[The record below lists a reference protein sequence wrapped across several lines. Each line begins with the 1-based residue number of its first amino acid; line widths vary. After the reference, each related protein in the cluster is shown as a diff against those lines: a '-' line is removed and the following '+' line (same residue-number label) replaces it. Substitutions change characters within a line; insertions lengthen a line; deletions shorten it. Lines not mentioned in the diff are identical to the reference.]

1 MGVISLARGE
11 YNSKQKAAMLLIA
24 LGPEKSAKI
33 FKYLKEEDI
42 EQLTLEIASIRAIS
56 PKAKEDVLQEF
67 YEMCLAQEYIA
78 EGGIGYAKQL
88 LERALGSEKA
98 VEVINKLTV
107 SLQVRPFEFARK
119 TDAAQLVN
127 FIQNEHPQ
135 TIALILS
142 YLKPSQAAQIIRSLP
157 PEMQSD
163 TARRIALMDRASPEV
178 ISQIE
183 KEFEKRLSTLVSED
197 YTTIGGIDSIV
208 EIINQVDR
216 GTEKNIMENLEIE
229 DPELAEVIKKRMF
242 VFEDITTLDNKSIQR
257 VLREVDN
264 HQLAIALKGTGQAVK
279 DVIMS
284 NISKRLAAMIEED
297 LEYMGPKRVKEIEE
311 AQQKIVNII
320 RKLEDAG
327 EIVISRGA
335 GDEVI
340 V

>member
-1 MGVISLARGE
+1 MTKEE
-11 YNSKQKAAMLLIA
+11 YTSKQKAAMLLIA
-24 LGPEKSAKI
+24 LGPEKSSKV
-33 FKYLKEEDI
+33 FKHLKEEEI
-42 EQLTLEIASIRAIS
+42 EQLTLEIANIKAVS
-56 PKAKEDVLQEF
+56 PKVKEEVLQEF
-67 YEMCLAQEYIA
+67 YEMCLAQDYIA
-78 EGGIGYAKQL
+78 EGGIGYARQL
-88 LERALGSEKA
+88 LEQALGTDKA

-119 TDAAQLVN
+119 TDASQLVN

-142 YLKPSQAAQIIRSLP
+142 YLKPAQAALIIRSLP

-163 TARRIALMDRASPEV
+163 TARRIALMDRASPDV
-178 ISQIE
+178 INQIE
-183 KEFEKRLSTLVSED
+183 REFEKRLSTLVSED

-216 GTEKNIMENLEIE
+216 TTEKNIMENLEIE
-229 DPELAEVIKKRMF
+229 DPELAEVIRKRMF
-242 VFEDITTLDNKSIQR
+242 VFEDIITLDPKSIQR

-264 HQLAIALKGTGQAVK
+264 HQLAIALKGSGESVK
-279 DVIMS
+279 AVIME
-284 NISKRLAAMIEED
+284 NVSKRLAAMIEED

-311 AQQKIVNII
+311 SQQKIVNII

-327 EIVISRGA
+327 EIVTSRGA

>member
-1 MGVISLARGE
+1 MVKEQFS
-11 YNSKQKAAMLLIA
+11 SKQKAAMLLIA
-24 LGPEKSAKI
+24 LGPEKSASV
-33 FKYLKEEDI
+33 FKYLKEEEI
-42 EQLTLEIASIRAIS
+42 EQLTLEIASIKAVS
-56 PKAKEDVLQEF
+56 PKVKEEILQEF

-78 EGGIGYAKQL
+78 EGGIGYARQL
-88 LERALGSEKA
+88 LEKALGSDKA

-119 TDAAQLVN
+119 TEATQLVN

-142 YLKPSQAAQIIRSLP
+142 YLKPSQSAEIIRALP
-157 PEMQSD
+157 AEMQAD
-163 TARRIALMDRASPEV
+163 TARRIALMDRASPDV

-183 KEFEKRLSTLVSED
+183 REFEKRLSTLVSED
-197 YTTIGGIDSIV
+197 YTSIGGIDSIV

-216 GTEKNIMENLEIE
+216 TTEKNIMENLEIE
-229 DPELAEVIKKRMF
+229 DPELAEIIKKRMF
-242 VFEDITTLDNKSIQR
+242 VFEDITTLDPKSIQR

-264 HQLAIALKGTGQAVK
+264 HQLAIALKGAGEGVK
-279 DVIMS
+279 EVIMA

-297 LEYMGPKRVKEIEE
+297 LEYMGPKRVKEVED

-335 GDEVI
+335 GDEV
-340 V
+340 VV

>member
-1 MGVISLARGE
+1 MNKEHFS
-11 YNSKQKAAMLLIA
+11 NKQKAAMLLIA
-24 LGPEKSAKI
+24 LGPEKSSKI

-42 EQLTLEIASIRAIS
+42 EQLTLEIASIKAVS
-56 PKAKEDVLQEF
+56 PKDKEEVLQEF

-78 EGGIGYAKQL
+78 EGGLGYAKQL
-88 LERALGSEKA
+88 LEEALGSEKA

-119 TDAAQLVN
+119 TEAAQLVN

-142 YLKPSQAAQIIRSLP
+142 YLKPSQSAEIIRALS
-157 PEMQSD
+157 PEMQAD
-163 TARRIALMDRASPEV
+163 TARRIALMDRTSPEI

-183 KEFEKRLSTLVSED
+183 REFEKRLSTLASED
-197 YTTIGGIDSIV
+197 YTSIGGIDSIV
-208 EIINQVDR
+208 DIINQVDR
-216 GTEKNIMENLEIE
+216 STEKNIMENLEIE
-229 DPELAEVIKKRMF
+229 DPELAEIIKKRMF

-264 HQLAIALKGTGQAVK
+264 HQLAIALKGAGQGVK
-279 DVIMS
+279 EVIMA
-284 NISKRLAAMIEED
+284 NVSKRLGAMIEED
-297 LEYMGPKRVKEIEE
+297 LEYMGPKRVKEVED
-311 AQQKIVNII
+311 AQQKIVNVI

-335 GDEVI
+335 GDEV
-340 V
+340 VV

>member
-1 MGVISLARGE
+1 MATTMQ
-11 YNSKQKAAMLLIA
+11 YTSKQKAAMLLIA
-24 LGPEKSAKI
+24 LGPEKSSKI
-33 FKYLKEEDI
+33 FKHLKEEEI
-42 EQLTLEIASIRAIS
+42 EELTLEIASIRSVS
-56 PKAKEDVLQEF
+56 PRVKEEVLQEF
-67 YEMCLAQEYIA
+67 YEICLAQDYIA

-88 LERALGSEKA
+88 LEQALGADKA
-98 VEVINKLTV
+98 VEVINRLTV

-142 YLKPSQAAQIIRSLP
+142 YLKPSQASAVLTSLP
-157 PEMQSD
+157 VEMQAD
-163 TARRIALMDRASPEV
+163 IARRIAVMDRAAPDLINEV
-178 ISQIE
+178 E
-183 KEFEKRLSTLVSED
+183 KELEKRLSTLVSDE

-216 GTEKNIMENLEIE
+216 ATEKNIMENLEIE
-229 DPELAEVIKKRMF
+229 DPELAETIKKRMF
-242 VFEDITTLDNKSIQR
+242 VFEDISMLDPRSIQR

-264 HQLAIALKGTGQAVK
+264 HELAIALKGATQNLK
-279 DVIMS
+279 TLILS
-284 NISKRLAAMIEED
+284 NVSKRLAAMIEED
-297 LEYMGPKRVKEIEE
+297 LEYMGPKRMKEIED

-335 GDEVI
+335 GDEII

>member
-1 MGVISLARGE
+1 MSLAKE
-11 YNSKQKAAMLLIA
+11 QYSSKQKAAMLLIA

-42 EQLTLEIASIRAIS
+42 EQLTLEIASIKAVS
-56 PKAKEDVLQEF
+56 PKAKEEVLQEF

-78 EGGIGYAKQL
+78 EGGIGYARQL
-88 LERALGSEKA
+88 LEKALGSDKA

-119 TDAAQLVN
+119 TDASQLVN

-142 YLKPSQAAQIIRSLP
+142 YLKPAQAAQIIRSLP
-157 PEMQSD
+157 ADMQSD
-163 TARRIALMDRASPEV
+163 TARRIALMDRASPDV

-183 KEFEKRLSTLVSED
+183 REFEKRLSTLVAED
-197 YTTIGGIDSIV
+197 YTSIGGIDSIV

-264 HQLAIALKGTGQAVK
+264 HELAIALKGAGESVK
-279 DVIMS
+279 QVIMN

-327 EIVISRGA
+327 EIIISRGA
-335 GDEVI
+335 GDEV
-340 V
+340 VV

>member
-1 MGVISLARGE
+1 MNKEE
-11 YNSKQKAAMLLIA
+11 YTSKQKAAMLLIA
-24 LGPEKSAKI
+24 LGPEKSSKV
-33 FKYLKEEDI
+33 FKHLKEEEI
-42 EQLTLEIASIRAIS
+42 EQLTLEIANIKAVS
-56 PKAKEDVLQEF
+56 PKIKEEVLQEF
-67 YEMCLAQEYIA
+67 YEMCLAQDYIA
-78 EGGIGYAKQL
+78 EGGIGYARQL
-88 LERALGSEKA
+88 LEQALGSDKA

-119 TDAAQLVN
+119 TDASQLVN

-142 YLKPSQAAQIIRSLP
+142 YLKPAQAALIIRSLP

-163 TARRIALMDRASPEV
+163 TARRIALMDRASPDV

-183 KEFEKRLSTLVSED
+183 REFEKRLSTLVSED

-216 GTEKNIMENLEIE
+216 TTEKNIMENLEIE
-229 DPELAEVIKKRMF
+229 DPELAEVIRKRMF
-242 VFEDITTLDNKSIQR
+242 VFEDIITLDPKSIQR

-264 HQLAIALKGTGQAVK
+264 HQLAVALKGSADSVK
-279 DVIMS
+279 TVIME
-284 NISKRLAAMIEED
+284 NVSKRLASMIEED

-311 AQQKIVNII
+311 AQQNIVNVI

-327 EIVISRGA
+327 EIVTSRGA

>member
-1 MGVISLARGE
+1 MNKEHFS
-11 YNSKQKAAMLLIA
+11 NKQKAAMLLIA
-24 LGPEKSAKI
+24 LGPEKSSKI

-42 EQLTLEIASIRAIS
+42 EQLTLEIASIKAVS
-56 PKAKEDVLQEF
+56 PKAKEEVLQEF

-78 EGGIGYAKQL
+78 EGGLGYAKQL
-88 LERALGSEKA
+88 LEEALGSEKA

-119 TDAAQLVN
+119 TEAAQLVN

-142 YLKPSQAAQIIRSLP
+142 YLKPSQSAEIIRALS
-157 PEMQSD
+157 PEMQAD

-183 KEFEKRLSTLVSED
+183 REFEKRLSTLASED
-197 YTTIGGIDSIV
+197 YTSIGGIDSIV
-208 EIINQVDR
+208 DIINQVDR
-216 GTEKNIMENLEIE
+216 STEKNIMENLEIE
-229 DPELAEVIKKRMF
+229 DPELAEIIKKRMF

-264 HQLAIALKGTGQAVK
+264 HQLAIALKGAGQGVK
-279 DVIMS
+279 EVIMA
-284 NISKRLAAMIEED
+284 NVSKRLGAMIEED
-297 LEYMGPKRVKEIEE
+297 LEYMGPKRVKEVED
-311 AQQKIVNII
+311 AQQKIVNVI

-335 GDEVI
+335 GDEV
-340 V
+340 VV

>member
-1 MGVISLARGE
+1 MTKDE
-11 YNSKQKAAMLLIA
+11 YTSKQKAAMLLIA
-24 LGPEKSAKI
+24 LGPEKSSKV
-33 FKYLKEEDI
+33 FKHLKEEEI
-42 EQLTLEIASIRAIS
+42 EQLTLEIANIKAVS
-56 PKAKEDVLQEF
+56 PRVKEEVLQEF
-67 YEMCLAQEYIA
+67 YEMCLAQDYIA
-78 EGGIGYAKQL
+78 EGGIGYARQL
-88 LERALGSEKA
+88 LEQALGSDKA

-119 TDAAQLVN
+119 TDASQLVN

-142 YLKPSQAAQIIRSLP
+142 YLKPAQAALIIRSLP
-157 PEMQSD
+157 AEMQSD
-163 TARRIALMDRASPEV
+163 TARRIALMDRASPDV
-178 ISQIE
+178 INQIE
-183 KEFEKRLSTLVSED
+183 REFEKRLSTLVSED

-216 GTEKNIMENLEIE
+216 TTEKNIMENLEIE
-229 DPELAEVIKKRMF
+229 DPELAEVIRKRMF
-242 VFEDITTLDNKSIQR
+242 VFEDIIMLDPKSIQR

-264 HQLAIALKGTGQAVK
+264 HQLAVALKGAGESVK
-279 DVIMS
+279 SVIME
-284 NISKRLAAMIEED
+284 NVSKRLASMIEED

-311 AQQKIVNII
+311 AQQQIVNII

-327 EIVISRGA
+327 EIVTSRGA

>member
-1 MGVISLARGE
+1 MAGKDKFTNR
-11 YNSKQKAAMLLIA
+11 QKAAMLLIT

-33 FKYLKEEDI
+33 FKYLKEEEI
-42 EQLTLEIASIRAIS
+42 EQLTLEIASIKAVS
-56 PKAKEDVLQEF
+56 PKVKEEVLEEF
-67 YEMCLAQEYIA
+67 YQICLAQEYIA

-88 LERALGSEKA
+88 LEKALGSEKA
-98 VEVINKLTV
+98 IEVINRLTV

-119 TDAAQLVN
+119 MDASQLVN

-142 YLKPSQAAQIIRSLP
+142 YLKPSQAAMILRSLP

-163 TARRIALMDRASPEV
+163 TARRIAIMDRASPEV
-178 ISQIE
+178 VSEIE
-183 KEFEKRLSTLVSED
+183 KEFEKRLASLVSD
-197 YTTIGGIDSIV
+197 DFTTVGGIDLIV
-208 EIINQVDR
+208 DIINQVDR

-242 VFEDITTLDNKSIQR
+242 VFEDIITLDNKSIQR

-264 HQLAIALKGTGQAVK
+264 HQLAIALKGAGESVK
-279 DVIMS
+279 EVIMN
-284 NISKRLAAMIEED
+284 NISQRLATMIQED
-297 LEYMGPKRVKEIEE
+297 LEYMGPKRMKEIED

-320 RKLEDAG
+320 RRLEDAG
-327 EIVISRGA
+327 EIVLSRGA

>member
-1 MGVISLARGE
+1 MATVQFT
-11 YNSKQKAAMLLIA
+11 SKQKAAMLLIA

-33 FKYLKEEDI
+33 FKYLKEEEI
-42 EQLTLEIASIRAIS
+42 EELTLEIASIRSVS
-56 PKAKEDVLQEF
+56 PRAKEEVLQEF
-67 YEMCLAQEYIA
+67 YEICLAQDYIA

-88 LERALGSEKA
+88 LEQALGSDKA
-98 VEVINKLTV
+98 LEVINKLTV

-119 TDAAQLVN
+119 TDASQLVN

-142 YLKPSQAAQIIRSLP
+142 YLRPSQASAILTALP
-157 PEMQSD
+157 VEMQAD
-163 TARRIALMDRASPEV
+163 TARRIAVMDRASPDVVNEV
-178 ISQIE
+178 E
-183 KEFEKRLSTLVSED
+183 KELEKRLSTLVSEE
-197 YTTIGGIDSIV
+197 YTTIGGVDAIV

-216 GTEKNIMENLEIE
+216 ATEKNIMENLEIE
-229 DPELAEVIKKRMF
+229 DPELAETIKKRMF
-242 VFEDITTLDNKSIQR
+242 VFEDITTLDNRSIQR

-264 HQLAIALKGTGQAVK
+264 HELAIALKGSGEKVK
-279 DVIMS
+279 EVILS
-284 NISKRLAAMIEED
+284 NVSKRLATMIEED
-297 LEYMGPKRVKEIEE
+297 LDYMGPKRMKEIED

-335 GDEVI
+335 GDEII

>member
-1 MGVISLARGE
+1 MALTKDQ
-11 YNSKQKAAMLLIA
+11 YTSKQKAAMLLIA
-24 LGPEKSAKI
+24 LGPEKSSKI
-33 FKYLKEEDI
+33 FKYLKEEEI
-42 EQLTLEIASIRAIS
+42 EQLTLEIASIKAIS
-56 PKAKEDVLQEF
+56 PKAKEEVLQEF
-67 YEMCLAQEYIA
+67 YEMCLAQDYIA

-88 LERALGSEKA
+88 LEKALGADKA

-107 SLQVRPFEFARK
+107 SLQVRPFESARK
-119 TDAAQLVN
+119 TDASQLVN

-142 YLKPSQAAQIIRSLP
+142 YLKPSQAAVILRSLP

-178 ISQIE
+178 INQIE
-183 KEFEKRLSTLVSED
+183 KEFEKRLSTLVSQD
-197 YTTIGGIDSIV
+197 FTAIGGVDLIV

-242 VFEDITTLDNKSIQR
+242 VFEDIITLDNKSIQR

-264 HQLAIALKGTGQAVK
+264 HQLAIALKGSGESVK
-279 DVIMS
+279 EVIMS
-284 NISKRLAAMIEED
+284 NISKRLATMIEED
-297 LEYMGPKRVKEIEE
+297 LEYMGPKRVKEVEE

-320 RKLEDAG
+320 RRLEDAG

-335 GDEVI
+335 GDEI
-340 V
+340 VV

>member
-1 MGVISLARGE
+1 MTKEE
-11 YNSKQKAAMLLIA
+11 YTSKQKAAMLLIA
-24 LGPEKSAKI
+24 LGPEKSSKV
-33 FKYLKEEDI
+33 FKHLKEEEI
-42 EQLTLEIASIRAIS
+42 EQLTLEIANIKAVS
-56 PKAKEDVLQEF
+56 PKVKEEVLQEF
-67 YEMCLAQEYIA
+67 YEMCLAQDYIA
-78 EGGIGYAKQL
+78 EGGIGYARQL
-88 LERALGSEKA
+88 LEQALGSDKA

-119 TDAAQLVN
+119 TDASQLVN

-142 YLKPSQAAQIIRSLP
+142 YLKPAQAALIIRSLP

-163 TARRIALMDRASPEV
+163 TARRIALMDRASPDV
-178 ISQIE
+178 INQIE
-183 KEFEKRLSTLVSED
+183 REFEKRLSTLVSED
-197 YTTIGGIDSIV
+197 YTTIGGVDSIV

-216 GTEKNIMENLEIE
+216 TTEKNIMENLEIE
-229 DPELAEVIKKRMF
+229 DPELAEVIRKRMF
-242 VFEDITTLDNKSIQR
+242 VFEDIITLDPKSIQR

-264 HQLAIALKGTGQAVK
+264 HQLAIALKGAGESVK
-279 DVIMS
+279 SVIME
-284 NISKRLAAMIEED
+284 NVSKRLAAMIEED

-311 AQQKIVNII
+311 AQQNIVNII

>member
-1 MGVISLARGE
+1 MRMSNTKE
-11 YNSKQKAAMLLIA
+11 HYTNKQKAAMLLIA
-24 LGPEKSAKI
+24 LGPEKSSKI
-33 FKYLKEEDI
+33 FKFLKEEDI
-42 EQLTLEIASIRAIS
+42 EQLTLEIASIKAVS
-56 PKAKEDVLQEF
+56 PKAKEEVLQEF

-78 EGGIGYAKQL
+78 EGGIGYARQL
-88 LERALGSEKA
+88 LEQALGSDKA

-119 TDAAQLVN
+119 TEASQLVN

-142 YLKPSQAAQIIRSLP
+142 YLKPSQSAEIIRALP
-157 PEMQSD
+157 SEMQAD

-183 KEFEKRLSTLVSED
+183 REFEKRLSTLVSED
-197 YTTIGGIDSIV
+197 YTSIGGIDSIV

-216 GTEKNIMENLEIE
+216 TTEKNIMENLEIE

-264 HQLAIALKGTGQAVK
+264 HQLAVALKGAGEGVK
-279 DVIMS
+279 EVIMA
-284 NISKRLAAMIEED
+284 NVSKRLGAMIEED
-297 LEYMGPKRVKEIEE
+297 LEYMGPKRVKEVED
-311 AQQKIVNII
+311 AQQKIVNVI

-335 GDEVI
+335 GDEV
-340 V
+340 VV

>member
-1 MGVISLARGE
+1 MTKDE
-11 YNSKQKAAMLLIA
+11 YTSKQKAAMLLIA
-24 LGPEKSAKI
+24 LGPEKSSKV
-33 FKYLKEEDI
+33 FKHLKEEEI
-42 EQLTLEIASIRAIS
+42 EQLTLEIANIKAVS
-56 PKAKEDVLQEF
+56 PRVKEEVLQEF
-67 YEMCLAQEYIA
+67 YEMCLAQDYIA
-78 EGGIGYAKQL
+78 EGGIGYARQL
-88 LERALGSEKA
+88 LEQALGSDKA

-119 TDAAQLVN
+119 TDASQLVN

-142 YLKPSQAAQIIRSLP
+142 YLKPAQAALIIRSLP
-157 PEMQSD
+157 AEMQSD
-163 TARRIALMDRASPEV
+163 TARRIALMDRASPDV
-178 ISQIE
+178 INQIE
-183 KEFEKRLSTLVSED
+183 REFEKRLSTLVSED

-216 GTEKNIMENLEIE
+216 TTEKNIMENLEIE
-229 DPELAEVIKKRMF
+229 DPELAEVIRKRMF
-242 VFEDITTLDNKSIQR
+242 VFEDITMLDPKSIQR

-264 HQLAIALKGTGQAVK
+264 HQLAVALKGAGESVK
-279 DVIMS
+279 SVIME
-284 NISKRLAAMIEED
+284 NVSKRLAAMIEED

-311 AQQKIVNII
+311 AQQQIVNII

-327 EIVISRGA
+327 EIITSRGA

>member
-1 MGVISLARGE
+1 MTKEE
-11 YNSKQKAAMLLIA
+11 YTSKQKAAMLLIA
-24 LGPEKSAKI
+24 LGPEKSSKV
-33 FKYLKEEDI
+33 FKHLKEEEI
-42 EQLTLEIASIRAIS
+42 EQLTLEIANIKAVS
-56 PKAKEDVLQEF
+56 PKVKEEVLQEF
-67 YEMCLAQEYIA
+67 YEMCLAQDYIA
-78 EGGIGYAKQL
+78 EGGIGYARQL
-88 LERALGSEKA
+88 LEQALGSDKA

-119 TDAAQLVN
+119 TDASQLVN

-142 YLKPSQAAQIIRSLP
+142 YLKPAQAALIIRSLP

-163 TARRIALMDRASPEV
+163 TARRIALMDRASPDV
-178 ISQIE
+178 INQIE
-183 KEFEKRLSTLVSED
+183 REFEKRLSTLVSED
-197 YTTIGGIDSIV
+197 YTTIGGVDSIV

-216 GTEKNIMENLEIE
+216 TTEKNIMENLEIE
-229 DPELAEVIKKRMF
+229 DPELAEVIRKRMF
-242 VFEDITTLDNKSIQR
+242 VFEDIITLDPKSIQR

-264 HQLAIALKGTGQAVK
+264 HQLAIALKGAGESVK
-279 DVIMS
+279 SVIME
-284 NISKRLAAMIEED
+284 NVSKRLAAMIEED

-311 AQQKIVNII
+311 AQQNIVNII

-327 EIVISRGA
+327 EIVTSRGA

>member
-1 MGVISLARGE
+1 MRVSSTKE
-11 YNSKQKAAMLLIA
+11 HYTNKQKAAMLLIA
-24 LGPEKSAKI
+24 LGPEKSSKI
-33 FKYLKEEDI
+33 FKFLKEEDI
-42 EQLTLEIASIRAIS
+42 EQLTLEIASIKAVS
-56 PKAKEDVLQEF
+56 PKVKEEVLQEF

-78 EGGIGYAKQL
+78 EGGIGYARQL
-88 LERALGSEKA
+88 LEQALGSDKA

-119 TDAAQLVN
+119 TEASQLVN

-142 YLKPSQAAQIIRSLP
+142 YLKPSQSAEIIRSLP
-157 PEMQSD
+157 SEMQAD

-183 KEFEKRLSTLVSED
+183 REFEKRLSALVSED
-197 YTTIGGIDSIV
+197 YTSIGGIDSIV

-216 GTEKNIMENLEIE
+216 TTEKNIMENLEIE

-264 HQLAIALKGTGQAVK
+264 HQLAVALKGAGEGVK
-279 DVIMS
+279 EVIMA
-284 NISKRLAAMIEED
+284 NVSKRLGAMIEED
-297 LEYMGPKRVKEIEE
+297 LEYMGPKRVKEVED
-311 AQQKIVNII
+311 AQQKIVNVI
-320 RKLEDAG
+320 RRLEDAG

-335 GDEVI
+335 GDEV
-340 V
+340 VV

>member
-1 MGVISLARGE
+1 
-11 YNSKQKAAMLLIA
+11 MLLIA
-24 LGPEKSAKI
+24 LGPEKSSKV
-33 FKYLKEEDI
+33 FKHLKEEEI
-42 EQLTLEIASIRAIS
+42 EQLTLEIANIKAVS
-56 PKAKEDVLQEF
+56 PKVKEEVLQEF
-67 YEMCLAQEYIA
+67 YEMCLAQDYIA
-78 EGGIGYAKQL
+78 EGGIGYARQL
-88 LERALGSEKA
+88 LEQALGSDKA

-119 TDAAQLVN
+119 TDASQLVN

-142 YLKPSQAAQIIRSLP
+142 YLKPAQAALIIRSLP

-163 TARRIALMDRASPEV
+163 TARRIALMDRASPDV
-178 ISQIE
+178 INQIE
-183 KEFEKRLSTLVSED
+183 REFEKRLSTLVSED
-197 YTTIGGIDSIV
+197 YTTIGGVDSIV

-216 GTEKNIMENLEIE
+216 TTEKNIMENLEIE
-229 DPELAEVIKKRMF
+229 DPELAEVIRKRMF
-242 VFEDITTLDNKSIQR
+242 VFEDIITLDPKSIQR

-264 HQLAIALKGTGQAVK
+264 HQLAIALKGAGESVK
-279 DVIMS
+279 SVIME
-284 NISKRLAAMIEED
+284 NVSKRLAAMIEED

-311 AQQKIVNII
+311 AQQNIVNII

-327 EIVISRGA
+327 EIVTSRGA

>member
-1 MGVISLARGE
+1 MSGKEQYS
-11 YNSKQKAAMLLIA
+11 NKQKAAMLLIA
-24 LGPEKSAKI
+24 LGPEKSSKI

-42 EQLTLEIASIRAIS
+42 EQLTLEIASIKAVS
-56 PKAKEDVLQEF
+56 PKVKEDVLQEF

-88 LERALGSEKA
+88 LEKALGSDKA

-119 TDAAQLVN
+119 TEASQLVN

-142 YLKPSQAAQIIRSLP
+142 YLKPSQSAEIIRSLP
-157 PEMQSD
+157 AEMQAD
-163 TARRIALMDRASPEV
+163 TARRIALMDRASPDV
-178 ISQIE
+178 IAQIE
-183 KEFEKRLSTLVSED
+183 REFEKRLSTLVSED
-197 YTTIGGIDSIV
+197 YTSIGGIDSIV
-208 EIINQVDR
+208 DIINQVDR
-216 GTEKNIMENLEIE
+216 TTEKNIMENLEIE

-264 HQLAIALKGTGQAVK
+264 HQLAIALKGAGEGVK
-279 DVIMS
+279 EVIMA
-284 NISKRLAAMIEED
+284 NVSKRLGAMIEED
-297 LEYMGPKRVKEIEE
+297 LEYMGPKRVKEVED
-311 AQQKIVNII
+311 AQQKIVNVI

-335 GDEVI
+335 GDEV
-340 V
+340 VV

>member
-1 MGVISLARGE
+1 MVKEQFS
-11 YNSKQKAAMLLIA
+11 SKQKAAMLLIA
-24 LGPEKSAKI
+24 LGPEKSASV
-33 FKYLKEEDI
+33 FKYLKEEEI
-42 EQLTLEIASIRAIS
+42 EQLTLEIASIKAVS
-56 PKAKEDVLQEF
+56 PKVKEEILQEF

-78 EGGIGYAKQL
+78 EGGIGYARQL
-88 LERALGSEKA
+88 LEKALGSDKA
-98 VEVINKLTV
+98 IEVINKLTV

-119 TDAAQLVN
+119 TEATQLVN

-142 YLKPSQAAQIIRSLP
+142 YLKPSQSAEIIRALP
-157 PEMQSD
+157 AEMQAD
-163 TARRIALMDRASPEV
+163 TARRIALMDRASPDV

-183 KEFEKRLSTLVSED
+183 REFEKRLSTLVSED
-197 YTTIGGIDSIV
+197 YTSIGGIDSIV

-216 GTEKNIMENLEIE
+216 TTEKNIMENLEIE
-229 DPELAEVIKKRMF
+229 DPELAEIIKKRMF
-242 VFEDITTLDNKSIQR
+242 VFEDITTLDPKSIQR

-264 HQLAIALKGTGQAVK
+264 HQLAIALKGAGEGVK
-279 DVIMS
+279 EVIMA

-297 LEYMGPKRVKEIEE
+297 LEYMGPKRVKEVED

-335 GDEVI
+335 GDEV
-340 V
+340 VV